1 MGADGPRL
9 ESVSSIQPEN
19 HGAHSPPAWVLD
31 LLDELPRL
39 NGLRPTPTPLVYVTR
54 QGQTALGNGGHAG
67 EGALVRALERAGAVV
82 IDPACLPLR
91 AQLKAYAGARHLVF
105 AEGSAV
111 HGRQLLGR
119 LEQDVLI
126 LNRRPGT
133 RMVPAQLDARCKLLT
148 YAEPIAHFAA
158 PRDAA
163 GSPSADRGLALP
175 DLPALARALDACG
188 LDLARHWNTED
199 FRTEVSRDVAAW
211 AAAMR
216 LLPEVDTNLT
226 RPVLGA
232 LEAAARELPGL

>member
-1 MGADGPRL
+1 MAF
-9 ESVSSIQPEN
+9 ESKQNRVFHIIVSFLN
-19 HGAHSPPAWVLD
+19 VVVLQKQTSKV
-31 LLDELPRL
+31 L
-39 NGLRPTPTPLVYVTR
+39 NTTTFVFVEKQNVG
-54 QGQTALGNGGHAG
+54 
-67 EGALVRALERAGAVV
+67 
-82 IDPACLPLR
+82 
-91 AQLKAYAGARHLVF
+91 LVF

-126 LNRRPGT
+126 LNRRSGT

-163 GSPSADRGLALP
+163 GSPLADRGLALP
-175 DLPALARALDACG
+175 GLPALARALDACG
-188 LDLARHWNTED
+188 LDLARHWNTEG

-232 LEAAARELPGL
+232 LEAASRELPGL